1 MKYTEKKK
9 ALVLRKR
16 GESLK
21 SIASQLGVSKS
32 SVSTWVRDV
41 PLSMEQLKF
50 LGQKGFTSEA
60 IEKRRM
66 TRNANEKTKRDKVML
81 EGARNIRALSKNDL
95 RIVGLCLYWGEGG
108 KTIRGMARISN
119 SDPAVIKVMM
129 RFFREVCLVEE
140 KKFRGSIHIH
150 SHLESH
156 KAEKYWSTI
165 SGIPQSQF
173 YKTYAIPSIAS
184 KGKRDT
190 LPYGTFDIYV
200 CSTKLF
206 LEIIGQIEKIKE
218 VLNCKA

>member
-95 RIVGLCLYWGEGG
+95 RIIGLCLYWGEGG

-150 SHLESH
+150 SHLEIQ

-173 YKTYAIPSIAS
+173 YKTYAIPSIAG
-184 KGKRDT
+184 KKKRDT
-190 LPYGTFDIYV
+190 LPHGTFDIYV

>member
-1 MKYTEKKK
+1 MKYIEKKK

-32 SVSTWVRDV
+32 SVSIWVRDV

-60 IEKRRM
+60 IEKRRT
-66 TRNANEKTKRDKVML
+66 TRNANEKIKRDKVMQ
-81 EGARNIRALSKNDL
+81 EGAKNIRALSKNDL
-95 RIVGLCLYWGEGG
+95 RIIGLCLYWGEGG
-108 KTIRGMARISN
+108 KTVRGMARISN

-129 RFFREVCLVEE
+129 RFFREICLVEE
-140 KKFRGSIHIH
+140 KKFRGSLHIH

-184 KGKRDT
+184 KGKKDT

>member
-1 MKYTEKKK
+1 MKYIEKKK

-32 SVSTWVRDV
+32 SVSIWVRDV

-60 IEKRRM
+60 IEKRRT
-66 TRNANEKTKRDKVML
+66 TRNANEKIKRDKVMQ
-81 EGARNIRALSKNDL
+81 EGAKNIRALSKNDL
-95 RIVGLCLYWGEGG
+95 RIIGLCLYWGEGG
-108 KTIRGMARISN
+108 KTVRGMARISN

-129 RFFREVCLVEE
+129 RFFREICLVEE
-140 KKFRGSIHIH
+140 KKFRGSLHIH

-173 YKTYAIPSIAS
+173 YKTYAIPSTAS
-184 KGKRDT
+184 KGKKDT

>member
-1 MKYTEKKK
+1 MKYIEKKK

-32 SVSTWVRDV
+32 SVSIWVRDV

-60 IEKRRM
+60 IEKRRT
-66 TRNANEKTKRDKVML
+66 TRNANERTKRDKVMQ
-81 EGARNIRALSKNDL
+81 EGAKNIRALSKNDL
-95 RIVGLCLYWGEGG
+95 RIIGLCLYWGEGG
-108 KTIRGMARISN
+108 KTVRGMARISN

-129 RFFREVCLVEE
+129 RFFREICLVEE
-140 KKFRGSIHIH
+140 KKFRGSLHIH

-173 YKTYAIPSIAS
+173 YKTYAIPSTAS
-184 KGKRDT
+184 KGKKDT